1 MRHLKYDK
9 NCLYCNKQFIA
20 TRDDARFCSA
30 ACKAAHRR
38 KHTVS
43 IVPEL
48 PAEVRRALHPEPGH
62 TCPECKCGGGA
73 HAYGCSHQD
82 DEIKKGTGGQVTDVT
97 DELEKGEKLIRKLIK
112 SLQAEVERRKA
123 IKSTEINGNDSK

>member
-38 KHTVS
+38 KRS
-43 IVPEL
+43 
-48 PAEVRRALHPEPGH
+48 PAEELLREQAKFAEYLAQE
-62 TCPECKCGGGA
+62 
-73 HAYGCSHQD
+73 
-82 DEIKKGTGGQVTDVT
+82 KGTGGQV
-97 DELEKGEKLIRKLIK
+97 DELDEAISQRDAAEKLVRKLIR
-112 SLQAEVERRKA
+112 SLKAEVERRKA